1 MLRDTTTK
9 TGQLLP
15 GSGRRDSKPE
25 QARQVLEQILVS
37 SPTRGALVR
46 DKLLKKIEA
55 KQKEIEDQ
63 KQQEVITEAVLPPAQ
78 EEVEV
83 ESAAQPEPD
92 PESSDMAVLET
103 PASPGFKEPGT
114 TTDSWNVKNMSNFW
128 EYHML
133 KKK

>member
-9 TGQLLP
+9 TGHLLA

-63 KQQEVITEAVLPPAQ
+63 KQQEVVTEPAQ
-78 EEVEV
+78 EEEAVEV
-83 ESAAQPEPD
+83 ESAAQPEHD

>member
-63 KQQEVITEAVLPPAQ
+63 KQQEVVTEPAQ
-78 EEVEV
+78 EEEVEV
-83 ESAAQPEPD
+83 ESAAQPEHD

>member
-63 KQQEVITEAVLPPAQ
+63 KQQEIITDPAQ
-78 EEVEV
+78 EEEEV
-83 ESAAQPEPD
+83 ESAAQPEHD

>member
-63 KQQEVITEAVLPPAQ
+63 KQQEVVTEPAQ
-78 EEVEV
+78 EEEAVEV
-83 ESAAQPEPD
+83 ESAAQPEHD

>member
-63 KQQEVITEAVLPPAQ
+63 KQQEVVTEPAQ
-78 EEVEV
+78 EEEVEV
-83 ESAAQPEPD
+83 ESAVQPEHD